1 MEHLKD
7 DHVVGEHDL
16 WGGGG
21 KRGGLGLWEARG
33 GGVLEERGRLDSM

>member
-21 KRGGLGLWEARG
+21 RGEGWVCGKRAG
-33 GGVLEERGRLDSM
+33 GGSGGEGKVG